1 MTHIESSNIIQD
13 VQIAQLKVW
22 QDERG
27 FFTETFRKSWFPQRS
42 WDIVQTN
49 RSESRQG
56 VIRGLHYHFH
66 QVDYWYVP
74 TGMMRAVMV
83 DLRPHSP
90 TYRAVQTIDMGE
102 ANPLGLFIPTGVAH
116 GFAALT
122 HVTMT
127 YIVDNYYDSTDEF
140 GVLWNDPELGIDWG
154 VANPIISGRDMAN
167 PTVRDIPVEHRPR

>member
-13 VQIAQLKVW
+13 VQIARLKLW

-56 VIRGLHYHFH
+56 VVRGLHYHFH

-74 TGMMRAVMV
+74 MGMIRAVMV

-122 HVTMT
+122 DVTMT

-167 PTVRDIPVEHRPR
+167 PTVRDIPVEHQPR